1 MHEILKM
8 ENIKIFKRGAAQSTQ
23 ILIQW
28 LSFQTSDPRV
38 PEITFVRLRKFFT
51 IAIRNKHRFL
61 FIYLF
66 GKNIH
71 LDLLRRWIKG
81 A

>member
-8 ENIKIFKRGAAQSTQ
+8 ENIKIFKKECSPVNTDFNPVTPISDFWPQSARNYICKVEEICYYSNKKQAQ
-23 ILIQW
+23 I
-28 LSFQTSDPRV
+28 
-38 PEITFVRLRKFFT
+38 
-51 IAIRNKHRFL
+51 L